1 MKPIARPHPP
11 ERWVPRVLI
20 VSLLA
25 CSGGERRIVD
35 PVIGEARVTAT
46 VQADPEDA
54 SVAQQLGWTQGVPNA
69 EITLSPIDSSAPPV
83 SFTAGGA
90 GVVDLGV
97 LKEGRYVVDARRVLS
112 SQELTTVGAAG
123 GAVGFAGSAVIEVS
137 PNAKSFTVTIPA
149 SRRKSLIFSE
159 VSWRDAYDGNQPYN
173 DGGYFELY
181 NNSDTTVYLD
191 GVTIGFGFIWVEEG
205 SITCAQGAYMR
216 NDPGGIWSIEDEMFP
231 GKGHDYP
238 LRPGQIVTVAQDAID
253 HNAIWPGM
261 PDLTKADFE
270 FSGPADVDNPTVP
283 NMIDRSYESFNPHGL
298 PLNAGSHTVFLAL
311 PVSLDTLPRVI
322 DPAPGARRWWRFPA
336 ASILDAF
343 SEKWVGVDVNHT
355 PCPEMVNR
363 AFSRGWG
370 YFIGDDGVGSVDFK
384 YSPARKVF
392 SRTSDGRLILQHTR
406 SSPDDFVK
414 GPVTP
419 LRLQ

>member
-1 MKPIARPHPP
+1 MKPVARLH
-11 ERWVPRVLI
+11 RRVLDAGALI

-35 PVIGEARVTAT
+35 PVTGEARVTVT

-69 EITLSPIDSSAPPV
+69 EIALSLIDSSAPPV
-83 SFTAGGA
+83 SFTAGAA
-90 GVVDLGV
+90 GVVDLEL

-112 SQELTTVGAAG
+112 SQELTKVGAAG
-123 GAVGFAGSAVIEVS
+123 GAVGFAGSGVIEVS
-137 PNAKSFTVTIPA
+137 PNAKSFTVVIPA
-149 SRRKSLIFSE
+149 SRRKSLIFNE
-159 VSWRDAYDGNQPYN
+159 VSWRVGYIGGQYYN

-205 SITCAQGAYMR
+205 LITCAQGAYMR

-231 GKGHDYP
+231 GTGHDYP

-253 HNAIWPGM
+253 HNAISPGM
-261 PDLTKADFE
+261 PDLTNADFE

-298 PLNAGSHTVFLAL
+298 PHNASSHTVFLAL

-322 DPAPGARRWWRFPA
+322 DPSPGARRWWRFPA
-336 ASILDAF
+336 SSILDAF
-343 SEKWVGVDVNHT
+343 SEKWVGLRVNYT

-392 SRTSDGRLILQHTR
+392 SRTSDGRSILQHTR

-414 GPVTP
+414 GSVTP